1 MEGIVYVLTNAAMP
15 GLVKIGK
22 TSATDPEERMKSL
35 YSTGV
40 PVPFDCE
47 MAVRVGDA
55 GRVERKLHQAFRN
68 SRLNPGREFFK
79 IDPDQACAILELLD
93 GEDVTPAVSEEI
105 QGGLPPGEQEAAK
118 KLRRKR
124 RPDFHFIKM
133 GIPAGATLVYEGDNG
148 ITAEVIND
156 RKILFQGEETY
167 LTRATRKVSGEDKPN
182 SVGDRW
188 KYGDQTVGDLWEEW
202 VEKLEKEMYVSE
214 DESED

>member
-22 TSATDPEERMKSL
+22 TSASDPEERMKSL

-47 MAVRVGDA
+47 KAVRVGDA
-55 GRVERKLHQAFRN
+55 GRVESKLHQAFRN

-124 RPDFHFIKM
+124 RPNFHFLKM
-133 GIPAGATLVYEGDNG
+133 GIPEGGTLVYVENEQV
-148 ITAEVIND
+148 TAQVLDD
-156 RKILFQGEETY
+156 RKVLFQDEEMSLNKATHSVMGEKKAINAGRY
-167 LTRATRKVSGEDKPN
+167 
-182 SVGDRW
+182 W
-188 KYGDQTVGDLWEEW
+188 KYGDRTVNDYWDEW
-202 VEKLEKEMYVSE
+202 VEKMEKESYDSE